1 MGFAAH
7 GAGASAFE
15 MKMTRPRKAS
25 LGRFVLGQP
34 RVGLGIVLPLATA
47 GAAMSP
53 AGATTPLQIWQ
64 DVSRVGVQCV
74 VASAQSALRDSTQ
87 RMLCEKVRA
96 LVSPGA
102 PAPVSIIPIGDPAL
116 LAPGTVTLLVH
127 ASATPIP
134 EGQLVAFTIRPFRAA
149 AEQTSVLYGAAPR
162 AATIANSGA
171 GSPALDAALEAA
183 LSETL
188 PWLGEPHPRRPGAAG
203 S

>member
-7 GAGASAFE
+7 VAGASAFE
-15 MKMTRPRKAS
+15 MKMTGPRKAS

-34 RVGLGIVLPLATA
+34 RAGLGVILPLAA
-47 GAAMSP
+47 VGSAMSP
-53 AGATTPLQIWQ
+53 ANASTPLQIWR
-64 DVSRVGVQCV
+64 DVSRIGVQCV
-74 VASAQSALRDSTQ
+74 VASTQSAVRESVQHT
-87 RMLCEKVRA
+87 LCEKVRA
-96 LVSPGA
+96 LAAQGA
-102 PAPVSIIPIGDPAL
+102 PAPVSIIPPGDPAL
-116 LAPGTVTLLVH
+116 LAPRTVTLLVH
-127 ASATPIP
+127 ASAERVP

-162 AATIANSGA
+162 AATLRNSGA

-188 PWLGEPHPRRPGAAG
+188 PWLGDTHPRRPGTTG